1 MFKKPIFKFFH
12 HRVCKRTFTR
22 VKNIL
27 PINVILQKHPKSV
40 FALMIISIL
49 FSVGCFFIYQNP
61 HSKKESSAMPIT
73 RPLTHSIAGLFS
85 SVSAI
90 KEILVL
96 QEIVDVALQK
106 DSLNQTDSLLLEQT
120 LQKIHV
126 LENMML
132 K

>member
-1 MFKKPIFKFFH
+1 
-12 HRVCKRTFTR
+12 
-22 VKNIL
+22 
-27 PINVILQKHPKSV
+27 
-40 FALMIISIL
+40 
-49 FSVGCFFIYQNP
+49 
-61 HSKKESSAMPIT
+61 MPIT
-73 RPLTHSIAGLFS
+73 RPLTHSITGLFS

>member
-1 MFKKPIFKFFH
+1 
-12 HRVCKRTFTR
+12 
-22 VKNIL
+22 
-27 PINVILQKHPKSV
+27 
-40 FALMIISIL
+40 
-49 FSVGCFFIYQNP
+49 
-61 HSKKESSAMPIT
+61 MPIS

>member
-1 MFKKPIFKFFH
+1 MFKKQIFKFFH
-12 HRVCKRTFTR
+12 HRVCRKTFPR
-22 VKNIL
+22 EKNIL

>member
-1 MFKKPIFKFFH
+1 
-12 HRVCKRTFTR
+12 
-22 VKNIL
+22 
-27 PINVILQKHPKSV
+27 
-40 FALMIISIL
+40 
-49 FSVGCFFIYQNP
+49 
-61 HSKKESSAMPIT
+61 MPIT
-73 RPLTHSIAGLFS
+73 QPLTHSITGLFS

-90 KEILVL
+90 KEILML

-126 LENMML
+126 LESMML